1 MTMKKTFAILLILF
15 SSSFLVAQ
23 ELMEV
28 PLTGIDSMKQISPS
42 TETWMMS
49 PNLSYPMIGIPSDFM
64 LSSEIRDFDFSKYLD
79 KGRNML
85 SFQLDNQAT
94 WLSPVVM
101 PILSPYAPWL
111 HTGAIL
117 NQAAYSIN
125 DKLVLGGNSFGLNS
139 IHSAPL
145 PGFDQQQWDIRG
157 ASMFMQYKVGRNFT
171 IETRV
176 SVTGNR
182 YQP

>member
-1 MTMKKTFAILLILF
+1 MKKTFAILLILL

-28 PLTGIDSMKQISPS
+28 PLSGIDSMKQISPA
-42 TETWMMS
+42 TDAWMMS
-49 PNLSYPMIGIPSDFM
+49 PNLSYPMIGNPSDFI
-64 LSSEIRDFDFSKYLD
+64 LSSGIRDFDFSKYLV
-79 KGRNML
+79 KNRKVL
-85 SFQLDNQAT
+85 SFQLDNQAS
-94 WLSPVVM
+94 LFSPVVM
-101 PILSPYAPWL
+101 PVLSPYAPWL
-111 HTGAIL
+111 HSSAIL
-117 NQAAYSIN
+117 NQAAYSIS

-145 PGFDQQQWDIRG
+145 PVFDQQQWDIRG
-157 ASMFMQYKVGRNFT
+157 ASMFMQYKVNRNFT

-182 YQP
+182 FQP